1 MKGMISET
9 SSMNVIEVRK
19 NEKGCEGFME
29 KGSRRTVITVVLL
42 QGDFSQNIS
51 PENFCIGKKMHT

>member
-42 QGDFSQNIS
+42 QGDW
-51 PENFCIGKKMHT
+51 GKGVLL